1 MTKINL
7 NKKDLVSIAVGA
19 IGGTSTAF
27 AAYVTATLPIM
38 IAEQGGTNKGLI
50 NIAKFGALVGSVAVG
65 DIAGER
71 LYDMINDRMENG
83 ITLGIKK
90 VNIDKNGVELEI
102 GK

>member
-1 MTKINL
+1 MI
-7 NKKDLVSIAVGA
+7 
-19 IGGTSTAF
+19 
-27 AAYVTATLPIM
+27 PIM

-65 DIAGER
+65 DIAGKR

-102 GK
+102 DK